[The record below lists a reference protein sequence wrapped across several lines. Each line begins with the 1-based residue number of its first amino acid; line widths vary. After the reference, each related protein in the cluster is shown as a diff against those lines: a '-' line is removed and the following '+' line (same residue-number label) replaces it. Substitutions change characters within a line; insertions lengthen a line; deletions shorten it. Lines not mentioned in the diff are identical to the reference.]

1 MLDAYYGSRL
11 TKAALWIFSALVLVF
26 LMLPTLIVVPLS
38 FSASDLLEF
47 PPRAW
52 SLRWYEAFFS
62 SAVWMA
68 ALRVSLLL
76 GVLTA
81 AIAVP
86 ISFLACFAINRF
98 GGRSARVIY
107 GFLLSPSVTPGIL
120 LAIGLFFIL
129 AKLGLVGTLT
139 GVLVGHVVLAIPV
152 AVIVLYPAI
161 NRFDWAQA
169 QAARSLGAGW
179 FRTMGGIIL
188 PQLGLSL
195 TTAALMA
202 FLTSLDEAVI
212 SIFVANGPSST
223 LPKLMFMSLRD
234 QIDPTIAA
242 ISTFWTLLISVVLL
256 FFNLRERG
264 PLKDNS

>member
-1 MLDAYYGSRL
+1 MLDAYQDSKL
-11 TKAALWIFSALVLVF
+11 SKAFLWIFSTLVLAF
-26 LMLPTLIVVPLS
+26 LMLPTLIVMPLS

-47 PPRAW
+47 PPREW
-52 SLRWYEAFFS
+52 SLRWYAAFIS
-62 SAVWMA
+62 STAWMA
-68 ALRVSLLL
+68 ALRTSLLL

-86 ISFLACFAINRF
+86 VSFLACFALNRI
-98 GGRSARVIY
+98 GGRSAVAVY
-107 GFLLSPSVTPGIL
+107 SLLLSPSVTPGIL
-120 LAIGLFFIL
+120 LAIGLFFVL

-139 GVLVGHVVLAIPV
+139 GVLAGHVVLAIPV
-152 AVIVLYPAI
+152 SVIVLYPAL
-161 NRFDWAQA
+161 NRFDWAQT

-212 SIFVANGPSST
+212 SIFVASGPSST
-223 LPKLMFMSLRD
+223 LPKLMFISLRD

-242 ISTFWTLLISVVLL
+242 ISTLWTMLISGVVL
-256 FFNLRERG
+256 FFNLRDRG
-264 PLKDNS
+264 QTA

>member
-1 MLDAYYGSRL
+1 MLDAYQDNRL
-11 TKAALWIFSALVLVF
+11 SKILLWGFSALVLLF

-47 PPRAW
+47 PPREW
-52 SLRWYEAFFS
+52 SLRWYETFFTS
-62 SAVWMA
+62 TAWMA
-68 ALRVSLLL
+68 ALRTSLIL

-86 ISFLACFAINRF
+86 VSFLACFALNRL
-98 GGRSARVIY
+98 GGRTAASVYAL
-107 GFLLSPSVTPGIL
+107 LLSPSVTPGIL
-120 LAIGLFFIL
+120 LAIGLFFVL

-139 GVLVGHVVLAIPV
+139 GVLAGHVVLAIPV
-152 AVIVLYPAI
+152 AVIVLYPAL

-169 QAARSLGAGW
+169 QAARSLGASW

-223 LPKLMFMSLRD
+223 LPKLMFISLRD

-242 ISTFWTLLISVVLL
+242 ISTLWTVLISGVVL
-256 FFNLRERG
+256 FFNLRDRG
-264 PLKDNS
+264 QTA

>member
-1 MLDAYYGSRL
+1 MLDAYQDNRL
-11 TKAALWIFSALVLVF
+11 SKAVLWTFSALVLVF

-47 PPRAW
+47 PPREW
-52 SLRWYEAFFS
+52 SLRWYAAFFS
-62 SAVWMA
+62 SAAWMA
-68 ALRVSLLL
+68 ALRTSLLL

-86 ISFLACFAINRF
+86 LSFLACFALNRL
-98 GGRSARVIY
+98 GGRTAAAVYSL
-107 GFLLSPSVTPGIL
+107 LLSPSVTPGIL
-120 LAIGLFFIL
+120 LAIGLFFVL
-129 AKLGLVGTLT
+129 AKLGLIGTLT
-139 GVLVGHVVLAIPV
+139 GVLAGHVVLAIPV
-152 AVIVLYPAI
+152 SVIVLYPAL

-179 FRTMGGIIL
+179 FRTIGGIIL

-212 SIFVANGPSST
+212 SLFVASGPSST
-223 LPKLMFMSLRD
+223 LPKLMFISLRD

-242 ISTFWTLLISVVLL
+242 ISTLWTALISGVVL
-256 FFNLRERG
+256 FFNLRDRG
-264 PLKDNS
+264 QTA